1 MGYEFV
7 NPNELSF
14 HHLIVARKDSQVL
27 GIGDGYLFWNGA
39 ILRQKTSHDYL
50 HLIERIDRDRF
61 NYITCQM
68 IDENIANM
76 IMYENLKKINDCLE
90 GFEKEH
96 CGHYNK
102 KHPKD
107 PLIKEAYTRR
117 LIKK

>member
-1 MGYEFV
+1 
-7 NPNELSF
+7 
-14 HHLIVARKDSQVL
+14 
-27 GIGDGYLFWNGA
+27 
-39 ILRQKTSHDYL
+39 
-50 HLIERIDRDRF
+50 
-61 NYITCQM
+61 M

>member
-1 MGYEFV
+1 MKDVTKEMIKIFKLKKLGCDFMGYEFV

-68 IDENIANM
+68 IDENTANM

-96 CGHYNK
+96 C
-102 KHPKD
+102 
-107 PLIKEAYTRR
+107 
-117 LIKK
+117 